1 MAEITTKDVLTL
13 EELKNLT
20 GQAAKAAV
28 IYDTSTG
35 EPSGL
40 DVEIFINM
48 DASIGVV
55 DASVQALEQ
64 QASDLSQEKADKVSG
79 ATAGNFSALDASGNL
94 VDSLKKPADFE
105 PVDESILRQADVVDS
120 LTSESA
126 TAPLSAK
133 QGKKLQ
139 DEKEAL
145 SNKSTDITADTG
157 SSEKYPAVVA
167 TEAYVTPVRYDNEA
181 IDLDNLG
188 DVRARSID
196 VDNLPKICGFD
207 MFVIST
213 TAPSVAPDF
222 IPQIWVDTTAKKA
235 YIAVGVS
242 TSADFIAL
250 N

>member
-1 MAEITTKDVLTL
+1 MADITTKDVLTL

-35 EPSGL
+35 EPNGL

-55 DASVQALEQ
+55 DASVQTLEQ
-64 QASDLSQEKADKVSG
+64 QASDLSQVKADKVSE

-94 VDSLKKPADFE
+94 VDSLKNPSDFE
-105 PVDESILRQADVVDS
+105 GVA
-120 LTSESA
+120 
-126 TAPLSAK
+126 
-133 QGKKLQ
+133 
-139 DEKEAL
+139 
-145 SNKSTDITADTG
+145 NKSTNIVADTG
-157 SSEKYPAVVA
+157 STEKYPAVAA

-196 VDNLPKICGFD
+196 VDNLPKISGFD

>member
-64 QASDLSQEKADKVSG
+64 QASDLSQVKADKVSG

-133 QGKKLQ
+133 QGKNLQ

-145 SNKSTDITADTG
+145 
-157 SSEKYPAVVA
+157 
-167 TEAYVTPVRYDNEA
+167 RYDNEA

-188 DVRARSID
+188 DVRLRSID
-196 VDNLPKICGFD
+196 VDNLPKISGFD